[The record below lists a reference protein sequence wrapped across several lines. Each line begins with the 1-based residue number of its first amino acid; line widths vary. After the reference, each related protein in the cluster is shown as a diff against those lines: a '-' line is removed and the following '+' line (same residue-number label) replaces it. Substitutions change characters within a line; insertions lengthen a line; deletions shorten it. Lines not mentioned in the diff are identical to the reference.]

1 MNNEF
6 SVFNYI
12 ADGMDSVQLNN
23 ILNNNLR
30 NIKNQNNNN
39 NNNQINNNNDDD
51 YLKNIE
57 DGVDSVQLNNIL
69 NNNLRNNNN
78 KNNKNKHHNQQ
89 FESIEEKSE
98 EYSVFNNISE
108 ESKIDL
114 IHFNC
119 VQNLFMKA
127 SYENKQ
133 EEKLKLLNDVIE
145 YEKEYLTTKIWQF
158 KAFEQ
163 RLLIFINNL
172 DKTQVIYTLQQL
184 LNLKYDVDESVS
196 KKMMENVIGI
206 LNNPNVINYSR
217 PVVSAVVKMLHEN
230 EGTNEYYK
238 QLLNFLQQN
247 QFFFMEDEKKALFPI
262 DLFKPFIVDINI
274 FNLEVHVIGNEEKQ
288 KTIGNQVYY
297 PPIGWTAYEFDI
309 YLKYDNGNS
318 KWLKCE
324 GKPGE
329 WAIAYHGVARNQN
342 NNNILKAIDNIYKDN
357 LKPGVNQGC
366 RDYNNIN
373 PNTKMKYPKCG
384 VGVYV
389 TPNIATAE
397 YYAGRLNINGKVYL
411 CVLQFRINPEHLR
424 IASGQNDYWVCEGSV
439 NGVRPY
445 RLLIKETR

>member
-1 MNNEF
+1 
-6 SVFNYI
+6 
-12 ADGMDSVQLNN
+12 
-23 ILNNNLR
+23 
-30 NIKNQNNNN
+30 
-39 NNNQINNNNDDD
+39 
-51 YLKNIE
+51 
-57 DGVDSVQLNNIL
+57 
-69 NNNLRNNNN
+69 
-78 KNNKNKHHNQQ
+78 
-89 FESIEEKSE
+89 
-98 EYSVFNNISE
+98 
-108 ESKIDL
+108 
-114 IHFNC
+114 
-119 VQNLFMKA
+119 
-127 SYENKQ
+127 
-133 EEKLKLLNDVIE
+133 
-145 YEKEYLTTKIWQF
+145 
-158 KAFEQ
+158 
-163 RLLIFINNL
+163 
-172 DKTQVIYTLQQL
+172 
-184 LNLKYDVDESVS
+184 VS

-262 DLFKPFIVDINI
+262 DLFKPYIVDINI
-274 FNLEVHVIGNEEKQ
+274 FNLEVHVIGYEEIQ

-342 NNNILKAIDNIYKDN
+342 NKNILKAIDNIYKIN

-366 RDYNNIN
+366 RDHDNIN

-389 TPNIATAE
+389 TPNIAIAE
-397 YYAGRLNINGKVYL
+397 SYAGRLNINGKVYL